1 MGRQSCDEYLENA
14 LDRIKTM
21 VRDGRTDKE
30 ISEEL
35 GISYSTWKNKK
46 AKNKSI
52 KEAIDEIKDTRNQ
65 EVEEALF
72 KNCKGYHYYEEV
84 PTKVKEEVENEKGT
98 ILTVEKVVISKVKK
112 WKAADLAAQKYW
124 LNNRKKAVW
133 KEDPN
138 KVDNDRKALKLKEKE
153 LNSKIIE

>member
-1 MGRQSCDEYLENA
+1 MGRQNYDEFLESSV
-14 LDRIKTM
+14 DRIKTM
-21 VRDGRTDKE
+21 VSDGLTDKE
-30 ISEEL
+30 ISEKL

-46 AKNKSI
+46 AKNKVI
-52 KEAIDEIKDTRNQ
+52 RDAIEEVKDTRNQ

-84 PTKVKEEVENEKGT
+84 PTKVKEEVVNEKGT
-98 ILTVEKVVISKVKK
+98 VLTVERVVVSKVKK

-124 LNNRKKAVW
+124 LNNRKKATW

-138 KVDNDRKALKLKEKE
+138 KVENDRKVLKLKEKE

>member
-1 MGRQSCDEYLENA
+1 
-14 LDRIKTM
+14 M
-21 VRDGRTDKE
+21 VSDGLTDKE
-30 ISEEL
+30 IAEKL

-46 AKNKSI
+46 AKNKVI
-52 KEAIDEIKDTRNQ
+52 RDAIDEVKDTRNQ

-84 PTKVKEEVENEKGT
+84 PTKVKEEVVNEKGT
-98 ILTVEKVVISKVKK
+98 VLTVERVVVSTVKK

-124 LNNRKKAVW
+124 LNNRKKATW

-138 KVDNDRKALKLKEKE
+138 KVENDRKALKLKEKE